1 MPQPERNRQPELGG
15 ALLEVCTALIVVLDR
30 EGRIVRFNRAC
41 ERLTGYSSEDVEG
54 RAPWDVLIPPAEVDG
69 ARAVFADLVAG
80 HVAREHEVAWFTRS
94 GEERRIVWNYDVVT
108 DETGRV
114 AHVLGTG
121 QDITEHRRTE
131 EELTKFR
138 LGIERSGEIIFL
150 TDREGRIVYVNPAFE
165 QAYGYSRDEALG
177 RTPRL
182 LKSGLHDADVYE
194 QLWSSLLSRK
204 VISGELI
211 NRTKDGRLLNIEG
224 SANPVLDDDGR
235 IIGFLAV
242 QRDITEWKKT
252 ERALR
257 ASEER
262 LRTVLDKSPDGV
274 GVVSHEGVILYANP
288 AISAMLGYTN
298 EELVGRRVSEIQHP
312 EDRHRAASRIR
323 ELFMGGSER
332 PAQYRLVRKD
342 GSAVTAEITSRT
354 IEYEGE
360 RALLSTMRDLTE
372 RMQLEEQLRQAQKME
387 AIGQLAGGIAHD
399 FNNLL
404 TVVQVSA
411 ELIGHRLDGR
421 HEEIAPNLNELQAAV
436 NRGKQLIEKLLAFSR
451 REELRIEP
459 LDLRALI
466 ANFEPTLRRLLPEN
480 IEIRIDVPGGIPNV
494 LANAGSVEQ
503 IIMNLATNARNA
515 MSKGGELRIAL
526 APARME
532 TSDPF
537 VAAGAVPARFVC
549 LTVSDTGLGMDEAI
563 RARVFEP
570 FFTTRHTTGG
580 TGLGM
585 AVVYGLVK
593 QLRGS
598 VQVSSAVGVGTTIR
612 VYLPVAAAEAAQEEV
627 ELRPVSQLRGG
638 SETILLVED
647 EPALR
652 RAARRSLERLGY
664 RVLLAEDGEQ
674 ALDFFDGEGEP
685 IDLIVSDIV
694 MPRRSGRG
702 LYMALREGGVDT
714 PFLFSSGYSAGEIGE
729 SGSIDPGLP
738 FIAKPWTL
746 DQLAR
751 KVREVLDAHE
761 AED

>member
-1 MPQPERNRQPELGG
+1 
-15 ALLEVCTALIVVLDR
+15 VLDR
-30 EGRIVRFNRAC
+30 EGRIVHFNRAC
-41 ERLTGYSSEDVEG
+41 ERLTGYSSADVEG
-54 RAPWDVLIPPAEVDG
+54 RMHWDVLVPPAEADR
-69 ARAVFADLVAG
+69 ARDAFADVVAG
-80 HVAREHEVAWFTRS
+80 RAPSEHEVTWFARS
-94 GEERRIVWNYDVVT
+94 GEERLIVWTHDVVT
-108 DETGRV
+108 DEAGRI
-114 AHVLGTG
+114 AQVLGTG

-131 EELTKFR
+131 EELKKFR

-182 LKSGLHDADVYE
+182 IKSGRHDASVYE
-194 QLWSSLLSRK
+194 DLWSSLLSRK
-204 VISGELI
+204 IVSGELV
-211 NRTKDGRLLNIEG
+211 NRTKDGRLLTIEA

-235 IIGFLAV
+235 IIGFLAI

-252 ERALR
+252 EQALR

-288 AISAMLGYTN
+288 AIASMLGYSN
-298 EELVGRRVSEIQHP
+298 EELVGRRVSDVQHP
-312 EDRHRAASRIR
+312 EDRDRAASRIR

-332 PAQYRLVRKD
+332 PGQYRLIRKD
-342 GSAVTAEITSRT
+342 GTVVTAEVTSRT

-411 ELIGHRLDGR
+411 ELIGHRLDGA
-421 HEEIAPNLNELQAAV
+421 HAEITPNLDELQAAV

-459 LDLRALI
+459 LDLRALL
-466 ANFEPTLRRLLPEN
+466 ANFEPTLRRLLPEH
-480 IEIRIDVPGGIPNV
+480 IEIRIDLPEGISDV

-503 IIMNLATNARNA
+503 IVMNLATNARNA
-515 MSKGGELRIAL
+515 MPKGGELRIAL
-526 APARME
+526 ALTRVE
-532 TSDPF
+532 SGDPF
-537 VAAGAVPARFVC
+537 DATGAVPGQFVC
-549 LTVSDTGLGMDEAI
+549 LTVSDTGLGMDEVT

-570 FFTTRHTTGG
+570 FFTTGHTTGG

-598 VQVSSAVGVGTTIR
+598 VHVSSAVGVGSTIK
-612 VYLPVAAAEAAQEEV
+612 VYLPVAASEAARAEAG
-627 ELRPVSQLRGG
+627 PVSVSDLRGG

-647 EPALR
+647 GCSSPRTVSEPSR
-652 RAARRSLERLGY
+652 SSRHRAR
-664 RVLLAEDGEQ
+664 
-674 ALDFFDGEGEP
+674 
-685 IDLIVSDIV
+685 
-694 MPRRSGRG
+694 
-702 LYMALREGGVDT
+702 
-714 PFLFSSGYSAGEIGE
+714 
-729 SGSIDPGLP
+729 GSI
-738 FIAKPWTL
+738 
-746 DQLAR
+746 
-751 KVREVLDAHE
+751 
-761 AED
+761 